1 MFRRGA
7 ITISVFA
14 NSTTMVGWCRP
25 RRRLMRRKSRTIRLG
40 NKHRRL
46 CLRWRPTVQW
56 RVVACPFVILKK
68 FIMKMVS
75 EGRFMEAYYLSLPI
89 LRPQLFPL
97 C

>member
-1 MFRRGA
+1 MFKRGA

-25 RRRLMRRKSRTIRLG
+25 RRRLRRRKSGVIRLG
-40 NKHRRL
+40 NRRRGAGM
-46 CLRWRPTVQW
+46 RWQRVAQW
-56 RVVACPFVILKK
+56 RMVACPFVILKR

-75 EGRFMEAYYLSLPI
+75 DGRFMEAYYLSLPI
-89 LRPQLFPL
+89 LRPQLFPM